1 MLLLDY
7 FFVEIIILT
16 FITYK
21 NFQVETLINEQF
33 SNSSKIER
41 KKLKRERQ
49 KEAAR
54 LKKAAKEIN
63 SSDIDNEDEDIDLN
77 TFLKEVIIRL

>member
-63 SSDIDNEDEDIDLN
+63 SNDIDNEDEDIDLN